1 MTSTGL
7 LKKGLDIGSKAIS
20 SEIGKKIID
29 EGIKHAPDLYKFGTS
44 KIKNK
49 NLKRALNSDIADF
62 AVKKARTELFTGNI
76 VKVISNFQIGKALKV
91 IDDPDINDNL
101 VLVFPANQ
109 MNRFIDYKTMI
120 SEKKEQTAF
129 HSSEH

>member
-49 NLKRALNSDIADF
+49 NLKRAFDSDIADY
-62 AVKKARTELFTGNI
+62 AAKKA
-76 VKVISNFQIGKALKV
+76 
-91 IDDPDINDNL
+91 
-101 VLVFPANQ
+101 
-109 MNRFIDYKTMI
+109 
-120 SEKKEQTAF
+120 EKKLFNWQYG
-129 HSSEH
+129 